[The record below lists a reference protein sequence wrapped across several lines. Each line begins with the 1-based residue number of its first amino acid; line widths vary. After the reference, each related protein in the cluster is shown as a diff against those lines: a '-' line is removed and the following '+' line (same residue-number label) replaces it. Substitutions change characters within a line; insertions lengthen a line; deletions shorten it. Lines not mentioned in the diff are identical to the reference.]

1 MAAALVA
8 ARVRALG
15 GSPAVRSGFVS
26 DDGMA
31 ILDVSGLDLSD
42 PERLEA
48 ELAAIPGVVESGIF
62 AHRRA
67 DVVLVGGDAGVRTVT
82 SAADL
87 ERLAC
92 RPRELERM
100 CRRRRRR

>member
-15 GSPAVRSGFVS
+15 GSPAVRPGYRS

-31 ILDVSGLDLSD
+31 ILDVTGLDLSD

-48 ELAAIPGVVESGIF
+48 ELDAIPGVVENGIF
-62 AHRRA
+62 ARRRA
-67 DVVLVGGDAGVRTVT
+67 RTSSSPART
-82 SAADL
+82 PACAPSRRHMSSSEMCPAA
-87 ERLAC
+87 
-92 RPRELERM
+92 
-100 CRRRRRR
+100 RRR